1 MGRDSEREGG
11 MRLGRTRKEYWGG
24 AEKAESQGR

>member
-1 MGRDSEREGG
+1 MGREQEREGG
-11 MRLGRTRKEYWGG
+11 VSLGMERGEYWGG